1 MPEEWNSL
9 VEYFSRITDTRGKPI
24 DPEIF
29 ETVVVLNALGIPTIM
44 SCGGHIDDGRDLLL
58 PWIDI
63 ASSAPYFN
71 DLQHREARLVQ
82 ESERAHQ
89 EIMRL
94 RIEQAEQE
102 RLKTAQQQARTIYTE
117 LHAVQWDMRVAQVEV
132 RTKLAAYLARFYEDR
147 VVPFDRR
154 LILEGRTKTRL
165 HNQGALDFYLTSPE
179 EIQRARLQEYREEIA
194 AFTSFLKQVYH
205 AL

>member
-9 VEYFSRITDTRGKPI
+9 VEYFSRITDARGKPI

-44 SCGGHIDDGRDLLL
+44 SCGGHIGDGRGLLL

-63 ASSAPYFN
+63 ASSAPHLS
-71 DLQHREARLVQ
+71 DLQHKEARLVQ

-94 RIEQAEQE
+94 RGEQAAQEQ
-102 RLKTAQQQARTIYTE
+102 LKKTQQQAQAIYTE
-117 LHAVQWDMRVAQVEV
+117 LHAVQWDLRVAQIEV
-132 RTKLAAYLARFYEDR
+132 RTKLAAYLAQFYEDH

-154 LILEGRTKTRL
+154 LVLEGRSKTRL
-165 HNQGALDFYLTSPE
+165 HNQGALDFYLTAPE
-179 EIQRARLQEYREEIA
+179 EIQRARLHEYREEMA
-194 AFTSFLKQVYH
+194 SFTAFLKRIYR